1 MKPTTGYALPYSDD
15 RCFFLNKELYA
26 FFIQTREKESF
37 RSADI
42 TLAQKGHP
50 IWMWNLLCFISF
62 HSQEYPPQ
70 TKGTKLR
77 MTL

>member
-15 RCFFLNKELYA
+15 RCFLNKELYA

-62 HSQEYPPQ
+62 HSGVSP
-70 TKGTKLR
+70 TFTTNVTLR
-77 MTL
+77 